1 MNIEP
6 SGNNLNVNEI
16 FAKLDAMDGG
26 GADGKIEASIWN
38 TFADVAGG
46 KHIKN
51 FINKDNA
58 IKSISAY
65 IARASE
71 DVKNKISDFL
81 KNSNASSTNNTSA
94 TDTSSTANTIETLD
108 AGTFRSRLIDFWREE
123 EAPAIKQ
130 AKEEQPKLEE
140 KIGAKASNGM
150 SYKEAQGIMRRIY
163 SLFGSGVAVTKT
175 SESFLEIPSHDKI
188 EWLGKVLSSLASEKE
203 RAKELY
209 ELFSEAK
216 SAIYELE
223 KNNPDILQSYKKY
236 SDNKDKY
243 GSEIYTK
250 ETWKNEVE
258 QMKRWDRLTGVD
270 TTSQIRTDD

>member
-1 MNIEP
+1 MNIGP

-71 DVKNKISDFL
+71 DVKNKISDFV
-81 KNSNASSTNNTSA
+81 KNSNIDNTKATGNSSTTNTTSK
-94 TDTSSTANTIETLD
+94 TDEDSTISRMIEE
-108 AGTFRSRLIDFWREE
+108 RET
-123 EAPAIKQ
+123 AIKQ

-140 KIGAKASNGM
+140 KIRVKASNGM
-150 SYKEAQGIMRRIY
+150 SYKEAQGIMRRFFVRLAY
-163 SLFGSGVAVTKT
+163 GSLGMQ
-175 SESFLEIPSHDKI
+175 ECLLPIPSHDEI
-188 EWLGKVLSSLASEKE
+188 EWMGKCLSSNE
-203 RAKELY
+203 RSKAGY
-209 ELFSEAK
+209 ELFLKAK

-223 KNNPDILQSYKKY
+223 RENSDIFKNYKKY
-236 SDNKDKY
+236 YENKFNYRKA
-243 GSEIYTK
+243 IYT
-250 ETWKNEVE
+250 EEAAKNEVE
-258 QMKRWDRLTGVD
+258 QMKRWDRLAGFKTP
-270 TTSQIRTDD
+270 SY

>member
-1 MNIEP
+1 MNIGP

-71 DVKNKISDFL
+71 DVKNKISDFV
-81 KNSNASSTNNTSA
+81 KNSNIDNTKATGNSSTTNTTSK
-94 TDTSSTANTIETLD
+94 TDEDSTISRMIEE
-108 AGTFRSRLIDFWREE
+108 RET
-123 EAPAIKQ
+123 AIKQ

-140 KIGAKASNGM
+140 KIRVKASNGM
-150 SYKEAQGIMRRIY
+150 SYKEAQGIMRRIN
-163 SLFGSGVAVTKT
+163 SLFRHGVAVTKT
-175 SESFLEIPSHDKI
+175 MECLLEIPSHDQI
-188 EWLGKVLSSLASEKE
+188 EWLGEVLSSMPSNRKRVKE
-203 RAKELY
+203 CY
-209 ELFSEAK
+209 ELFLKAK

-223 KNNPDILQSYKKY
+223 RDNPDILKNYNEY
-236 SDNKDKY
+236 YENKTKY
-243 GSEIYTK
+243 GKKIYT
-250 ETWKNEVE
+250 EEEWKHEVW
-258 QMKRWDRLTGVD
+258 QMELWDSLTGVD
-270 TTSQIRTDD
+270 TTSKR